1 MVQFHWAT
9 RTTVFWYWSWKIIF
23 VFCLL
28 GKHAPLCSALTQANY
43 LQATWGMWHVTTW
56 GMLGENVRHTHAA
69 PIWTSLTIC
78 TCTGLV
84 HCGHY
89 VAGGKEQTRAHFS
102 WAGFGVFLGGRCLSL
117 PPAWIHIGWSPQ
129 HGWTHRQVEPPSA
142 KSLGYYCRMLGGSEK
157 VTKAA
162 LMCEVTL

>member
-43 LQATWGMWHVTTW
+43 LQTSWGMWHVTTW

-102 WAGFGVFLGGRCLSL
+102 WAGFGVFLGGGAYLYLLHGSTSGEVPSMDEHIAGRN
-117 PPAWIHIGWSPQ
+117 IHLTKGCVI
-129 HGWTHRQVEPPSA
+129 SA
-142 KSLGYYCRMLGGSEK
+142 EC
-157 VTKAA
+157 
-162 LMCEVTL
+162 